1 MVYIKRIDE
10 PDFGCEGVPDNTV
23 ICDRVTFVIN
33 EKEEIVDVPEKIV
46 WEYKL
51 DEHMEI
57 TQSLYSEIKS
67 LIK

>member
-33 EKEEIVDVPEKIV
+33 EKEEIVDVPEKIL